1 MNCVL
6 PGPANTP
13 FVTKVIE
20 NPEKLKYI
28 LERIPVGRLAEPE
41 DLVGGWWCES

>member
-41 DLVGGWWCES
+41 DLVGG